1 MSWSSELNELG
12 TGAKLGRVVG
22 LFADVH
28 GSLPNLT
35 GALDRC
41 RAAGVE
47 TIALLGDLFDRVE
60 QADPCARAFAG
71 WHVTGVWGNHER
83 EIAQA
88 AAELGVLD
96 DATVALLQGLD
107 EELVVEDICF
117 AHEVPRWGHA
127 PHARLFRQEPAQ
139 PQGYVARVTFAGH
152 THFRAARDE
161 RGPLDVARG
170 TLTLAPAR
178 RYLINPGALAVGQ
191 FAILDREVGQVSFQQ
206 VEWR

>member
-1 MSWSSELNELG
+1 MDTRGNG
-12 TGAKLGRVVG
+12 GAKLGRVVG

-35 GALDRC
+35 GALERC

-47 TIALLGDLFDRVE
+47 SIALLGDLFDRVE

-83 EIAQA
+83 EIALA

-96 DATVALLQGLD
+96 TATVELLQELD
-107 EELVVEDICF
+107 EELQIEDEVCF
-117 AHEVPRWGHA
+117 AHEVARWGPDPLA
-127 PHARLFRQEPAQ
+127 RMFGRTEAQAAAEGARL
-139 PQGYVARVTFAGH
+139 TFAGH
-152 THFRAARDE
+152 THFRSARSE
-161 RGPLDVARG
+161 RGPIDVTRG
-170 TLTLAPAR
+170 TLALDPAR
-178 RYLINPGALAVGQ
+178 RYLINPGALAMGQ
-191 FAILDREVGQVSFQQ
+191 FAIWDRDSGLVTFRQ

>member
-1 MSWSSELNELG
+1 LDRQGEGEP
-12 TGAKLGRVVG
+12 KLGRVVG

-35 GALDRC
+35 GALERC

-83 EIAQA
+83 EIALA

-96 DATVALLQGLD
+96 AETVKLLQGLNEEMQIED
-107 EELVVEDICF
+107 EVCF
-117 AHEVPRWGHA
+117 AHDVPRWG
-127 PHARLFRQEPAQ
+127 PDPLARMFGRTETQASAE
-139 PQGYVARVTFAGH
+139 GARITFAGH
-152 THFRAARDE
+152 THFRSARSE
-161 RGPLDVARG
+161 RGPIDVARG
-170 TLTLAPAR
+170 SLTLDPVR

-191 FAILDREVGQVSFQQ
+191 FAIWDRDSGVVTFRQ

>member
-1 MSWSSELNELG
+1 MNQQ
-12 TGAKLGRVVG
+12 APALGRVVG

-47 TIALLGDLFDRVE
+47 SIALLGDLFDRVE
-60 QADPCARAFAG
+60 QADGCARALAD

-83 EIAQA
+83 EIALA

-96 DATVALLQGLD
+96 AATIAMLQGLD
-107 EELVVEDICF
+107 EELVIDDICF
-117 AHEVPRWGHA
+117 AHEVPRWG
-127 PHARLFRQEPAQ
+127 PDPLARLFGRAPA
-139 PQGYVARVTFAGH
+139 PAEADGARITFAGH
-152 THFRAARDE
+152 THYRAARNE

-170 TLTLAPAR
+170 SLTLDPQR

-191 FAILDREVGQVSFQQ
+191 FAILDRNTGIVSFRE

>member
-1 MSWSSELNELG
+1 M
-12 TGAKLGRVVG
+12 VG

-47 TIALLGDLFDRVE
+47 SIALLGDLFDRVE
-60 QADPCARAFAG
+60 QADGCAGALAG

-83 EIAQA
+83 EIVLA

-96 DATVALLQGLD
+96 AATVAMLQGLD
-107 EELVVEDICF
+107 EELIIDDICF
-117 AHEVPRWGHA
+117 AHEVPRWG
-127 PHARLFRQEPAQ
+127 PDPLARLFGREQSPVEVN
-139 PQGYVARVTFAGH
+139 GARITFAGH
-152 THFRAARDE
+152 THFRAARNE

-170 TLTLAPAR
+170 TLTLDPQR

-191 FAILDREVGQVSFQQ
+191 FAILDRATGIVSFRE